1 MQYFPLQHH
10 FTFTT
15 RHIYNW
21 ASFLLWLS
29 HFILSGAISNCHPLF
44 LNNILYTFQPWGLI
58 FQGHLFRLF
67 LMPMGF
73 SKQKYCSE
81 FPFPPLKDH
90 VFSELFTVSHSPWV
104 TLHGIAQS
112 FTELHEPLCH
122 EKFVTYEGDK
132 RRQVVNIPWFW
143 PDSEGMW

>member
-58 FQGHLFRLF
+58 FQGHLFCLF

-73 SKQKYCSE
+73 SKQKYCSR

-90 VFSELFTVSHSPWV
+90 VFFRTLHSEPSTLGDTTWHRSELHWV
-104 TLHGIAQS
+104 TWA
-112 FTELHEPLCH
+112 PLPWKVCNLW
-122 EKFVTYEGDK
+122 
-132 RRQVVNIPWFW
+132 RR
-143 PDSEGMW
+143 